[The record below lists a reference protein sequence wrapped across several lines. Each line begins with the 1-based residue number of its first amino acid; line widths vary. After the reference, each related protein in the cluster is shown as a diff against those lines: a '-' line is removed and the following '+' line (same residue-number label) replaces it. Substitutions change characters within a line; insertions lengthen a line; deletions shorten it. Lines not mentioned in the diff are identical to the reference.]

1 MISPLGT
8 PGISAPNGQES
19 LEDFLVV
26 IVEGFRVGAFVVG
39 AFVVSVF
46 VVVDLVVEAMVVG
59 ALVVDALVVGSLVV
73 GALVVGAL
81 VVDAL
86 VVGALVEGL
95 FVVTLVCDPVQ
106 SIEVGSTFFPFL
118 FQEQPFFCSI
128 LLVKNSDILKFS
140 SKFYIL
146 LSFQI

>member
-8 PGISAPNGQES
+8 PGISAPNGHES

-26 IVEGFRVGAFVVG
+26 IVEGLRVGAFVVG

-59 ALVVDALVVGSLVV
+59 ALVVGALVVGS
-73 GALVVGAL
+73 
-81 VVDAL
+81 
-86 VVGALVEGL
+86 LVEGL

-106 SIEVGSTFFPFL
+106 SIEVGSTFFPFR
-118 FQEQPFFCSI
+118 FQEQPFF
-128 LLVKNSDILKFS
+128 VQF
-140 SKFYIL
+140 
-146 LSFQI
+146 